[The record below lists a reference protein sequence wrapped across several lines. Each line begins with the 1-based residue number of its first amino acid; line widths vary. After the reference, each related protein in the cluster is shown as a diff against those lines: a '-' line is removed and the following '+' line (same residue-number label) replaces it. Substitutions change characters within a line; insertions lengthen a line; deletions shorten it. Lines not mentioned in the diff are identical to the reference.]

1 MSAGEKMTIAVTG
14 AGGLVGSLLCDHL
27 RSLGHAVRALVR
39 DPWAGP
45 WEEKGIPAFACDLP
59 GRIDPRGIDGAQV
72 VIHCAYMTRYTTQ
85 DEARLVN
92 VKGTGI
98 LLDMT
103 RAAGGRFIFVS
114 SNSARPDAPS
124 FYARSKYECERML
137 DLGREAAV
145 RPGLVLS
152 ERGGLARRI
161 AALVNKLPVLPAF
174 ASSGRKIQ
182 TAHQDD
188 LAAALAWVLETG
200 FAGRL
205 TVAEAGGVDM
215 RGLIKLMARALGKK
229 RLVINLPP
237 GPFVYLLQMAEGLGI
252 RLPLSSENLRGLI
265 GLAPGTDSL
274 SALDL
279 GLAVRSAE
287 QSLADLDLAAR

>member
-14 AGGLVGSLLCDHL
+14 AGGLVGSLLCEHL
-27 RSLGHAVRALVR
+27 RSQGHAVRSLVR
-39 DPWAGP
+39 DPSAGP

-59 GRIDPRGIDGAQV
+59 GHIDPRGIDGAQV
-72 VIHCAYMTRYTTQ
+72 VIHCAYMTRYTSQ

-98 LLDMT
+98 LLEMT
-103 RAAGGRFIFVS
+103 RAAGGRFVFIS

-152 ERGGLARRI
+152 ERGGLALRI
-161 AALVNKLPVLPAF
+161 AALVNKLSVLPAF

-182 TAHQDD
+182 TVHQDD

-265 GLAPGTDSL
+265 GLAPGTDSA
-274 SALDL
+274 SALDM
-279 GLAVRSAE
+279 GLAVRSAG